1 MKTYDEYLKSL
12 KDGREIYYRGKKVDD
27 LTVHPILKHT
37 PVFLGRIHHGYM
49 LTPEQNEK
57 YFFKH
62 PESGLKISKF
72 YKIPRS
78 SQDLL
83 DRFQM
88 AWDFTAD
95 SLINIAHIG
104 SDMFFSMMIA
114 SKYMG
119 EEYAKRMDAFAKYLV
134 TENPVLAGCQMD
146 VKGDRSLRPGE
157 QKDPDMHVHVV
168 EERKDGIIVSGA
180 KTHAS
185 WAYAANELLVIPSR
199 APRKGEEHFAVGF
212 AISPGTKGIRMLLRP
227 ALELESSQSDIEQA
241 RRRTAGHFTEAMIIF
256 DKVFIPWERVFIYK
270 DFAQGSRLAL
280 NFALWHRFTAVSYR
294 GALATMQVGMAKLLA
309 QYNGIDGVAHITR
322 NIADLIMYAE
332 IQRVCAKM
340 AALECSIEPKT
351 GIAIPNSL
359 VTNVGKLYSNTGHF
373 KAKQAVIDT
382 AGGMAITAPSGEDFA
397 NPLLKKDIDKY
408 LAGHDVSGIDRY
420 KLFILLRESLG
431 LYGGLE
437 DVGELHAEGSIL
449 PSVMELYRTYNYGPI
464 TKLIKHYAEIE

>member
-12 KDGREIYYRGKKVDD
+12 KDGREIYYRGQKVDD

-37 PVFLGRIHHGYM
+37 PVFLGRIHHGYK

-72 YKIPRS
+72 YKVPKNT
-78 SQDLL
+78 QDLL

-88 AWDFTAD
+88 AWDFTMD

-104 SDMFFSMMIA
+104 SDMFFSMLIA
-114 SKYMG
+114 SKYQG
-119 EEYAKRMDAFAKYLV
+119 EEYARRMDAFASYLV
-134 TENPVLAGCQMD
+134 KENPDLAGCQMD
-146 VKGDRSLRPGE
+146 VKGDRSLRPSE

-168 EERKDGIIVSGA
+168 EEKKDGIVVRGA

-212 AISPGTKGIRMLLRP
+212 AISPGTKGIRMLVRP
-227 ALELESSQSDIEQA
+227 ALEVESSQSDMELA
-241 RRRTAGHFTEAMIIF
+241 RRRTSGHFSEALIIF
-256 DKVFIPWERVFIYK
+256 DNVFIPWERVFIYK

-294 GALATMQVGMAKLLA
+294 GALATILVGLTKLLA
-309 QYNGIDGVAHITR
+309 QYNGIDGVPHITR
-322 NIADLIMYAE
+322 NISDLIMYAE

-340 AALECSIEPKT
+340 AAYESSIEPKT

-382 AGGMAITAPSGEDFA
+382 AGGLAITTPSGEDYA
-397 NPLLKKDIDKY
+397 NDKLRKDIDKY
-408 LAGHDVSGIDRY
+408 LAGHDVSGIDRF
-420 KLFILLRESLG
+420 KLFTLLRESIG

-449 PSVMELYRTYNYGPI
+449 PSVLELYRTYDYGPI
-464 TKLIKHYAEIE
+464 TKLVKKYAEIE